1 MDKRYYSELYSE
13 SNEIHLK
20 KYIIRGGTYEFCWHK
35 SIELMLVL
43 KGEIEVFIEGQL
55 NTLQQN
61 DILWM
66 NSNLGHSI
74 FSKDINSIIL
84 ILEISP
90 EFINNNFINY
100 DDIVINCVS
109 NSVTRNNSIFS
120 QMRLYMAQIMYYAMK
135 DKPIDRLSEKIFTSV
150 LISEIFQN
158 FSSNKPEDIKKKNI
172 SMDTSG
178 LEGALDYID
187 RNYKNKIKLEDV
199 ASLSGY
205 NRTYFSTLF
214 RKKLGITFNEYI
226 MRVRLRHAIECLSN
240 LDASIMDIA
249 LENGFSDSRTFL
261 RYMKKYCGKTPENY
275 KFQLKRYPEMARL
288 YAVNRYIK
296 YPDTEVENILNTY
309 RKIFVYNSNN
319 KDMTISKNQIL
330 KEVEE
335 HCNSIIKVVDSM
347 F

>member
-1 MDKRYYSELYSE
+1 MDKRYYSELYSK

-20 KYIIRGGTYEFCWHK
+20 KYIIRGGIYEFCWHK

-55 NTLQQN
+55 NTLNQN

-84 ILEISP
+84 VLEISP
-90 EFINNNFINY
+90 EFIRDNFINY
-100 DDIVINCVS
+100 DDVVINCVS
-109 NSVTRNNSIFS
+109 NSITRNNSIFS

-135 DKPIDRLSEKIFTSV
+135 DKPMDRLSEKTFTSV

-158 FSSNKPEDIKKKNI
+158 FSVDKTEDIKKKDI

-187 RNYKNKIKLEDV
+187 RNYKNKILLEDV

-240 LDASIMDIA
+240 LDTSIMDIA

-261 RYMKKYCGKTPENY
+261 HYMKKYCGKTPENY
-275 KFQLKRYPEMARL
+275 RSQLKKYPEMDRL
-288 YAVNRYIK
+288 HAINSYIK
-296 YPDTEVENILNTY
+296 YPDSEVESIFNTY
-309 RKIFVYNSNN
+309 RKVFVCNSDNEDLTIN
-319 KDMTISKNQIL
+319 KSQIL
-330 KEVEE
+330 KEVEK